1 MFVHDLEGKT
11 LHNVYPF
18 SFFEGIKSTVVSKLN
33 ALQKKSDYT
42 IIEVSMAILQS
53 GSLGLG
59 DLSTRIPPS
68 RIVLPFICSFFF
80 VGVAHKTV

>member
-33 ALQKKSDYT
+33 ALQKK
-42 IIEVSMAILQS
+42 
-53 GSLGLG
+53 
-59 DLSTRIPPS
+59 
-68 RIVLPFICSFFF
+68 
-80 VGVAHKTV
+80 K